1 MEHAMNETTEIT
13 SDLMIKTE
21 HLFHYYQDYDE
32 EGNQTEINEED
43 VHYSIR
49 DITLDIPKGQ
59 FLCILGHNGSGKS
72 TLAKHF
78 NALLLPVSGGIWV
91 DSIDATDPDNTWEV
105 RSRAGMVFQNPD
117 NQMVATIVEED
128 VAFGCE
134 NLGIPPAKIR
144 KRVESALKDVGMYEF
159 RKHAPHL
166 LSGGQ
171 KQRIAIAGILA
182 MRPKCIIF
190 DEPTAML
197 DPSGRNEVME
207 TVRELNRVFGIT
219 VIHITHYMEEA
230 VQADRIVVVDQ
241 GEVVMDDTPVNVFS
255 RVSEIKAIGLDVPQI
270 TEVAFLL
277 REAGVAI
284 DTHIL
289 TIDEMV
295 DKLCQLKQKM

>member
-1 MEHAMNETTEIT
+1 
-13 SDLMIKTE
+13 MIKTE
-21 HLFHYYQDYDE
+21 HLYHYYQNYDDDGRE
-32 EGNQTEINEED
+32 TIVDED
-43 VHYSIR
+43 KVDYSIE
-49 DITLDIPKGQ
+49 DITLDVPKGQ

-78 NALLLPVSGGIWV
+78 NALLLPVKGGIWV
-91 DSIDATDPDNTWEV
+91 DSIDVTNPENTWEV

-134 NLGIPPAKIR
+134 NLGIPPKEIR
-144 KRVESALKDVGMYEF
+144 ERVEKALKDVGMYEF

-197 DPSGRNEVME
+197 DPSGRKEVME
-207 TVRELNRVFGIT
+207 TVHELNDVFGIT

-230 VQADRIVVVDQ
+230 VDADRIVVIDQ
-241 GEVVMDDTPVNVFS
+241 GKIVMDDTPVNVFS
-255 RVSEIKAIGLDVPQI
+255 RVREIKAIGLDVPQI
-270 TEVAFLL
+270 TEVAYLL
-277 REAGVAI
+277 QEAGVEI

-295 DKLCQLKQKM
+295 EKLCQLKQNM

>member
-1 MEHAMNETTEIT
+1 MNETRGVTP
-13 SDLMIKTE
+13 DLMIKTE
-21 HLFHYYQDYDE
+21 HLYPSYPNYDDDGHE
-32 EGNQTEINEED
+32 TIVDAYKVE
-43 VHYSIR
+43 YSIE
-49 DITLDIPKGQ
+49 DIALDVPKGQ

-78 NALLLPVSGGIWV
+78 NALLLPVKGGIWV
-91 DSIDATDPDNTWEV
+91 DSIDVTNPENTWEV

-134 NLGIPPAKIR
+134 NLGIPPKEIR
-144 KRVESALKDVGMYEF
+144 ERVEKALKDVGMYDF

-171 KQRIAIAGILA
+171 KQRVAIAGILA
-182 MRPKCIIF
+182 MRRKCIIF

-197 DPSGRNEVME
+197 DPSGRKEVME
-207 TVRELNRVFGIT
+207 TVHELNDEFGIT

-230 VQADRIVVVDQ
+230 VDADRIVVIDQ
-241 GEVVMDDTPVNVFS
+241 GEIVMDDTPVNVFS
-255 RVSEIKAIGLDVPQI
+255 RVREIKAIGLDVPQI
-270 TEVAFLL
+270 TEVAYLL
-277 REAGVAI
+277 QEGGVEI

-295 DKLCQLKQKM
+295 DKLCQLKQNM